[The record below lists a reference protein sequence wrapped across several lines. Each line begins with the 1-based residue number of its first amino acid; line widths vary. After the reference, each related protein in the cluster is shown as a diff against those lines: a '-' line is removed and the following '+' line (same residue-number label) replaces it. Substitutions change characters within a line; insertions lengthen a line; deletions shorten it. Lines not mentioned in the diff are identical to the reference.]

1 MKIHYSLIAALLLS
15 STFYAAGQTN
25 KLLPDGNVGIGTTSP
40 EGKLQII
47 GNEEDPNGKT
57 LIIGNYSSTNLR
69 LGYNADYSWLQGH
82 GGRPLY
88 INYLGNNVVFNLRG
102 GNVGIGT
109 AAPEGKLHIVNG
121 DGTGVSSLVIG
132 PYDSSNLRFGY
143 NPGYTWLQAN
153 GGRPLYINELGNDV
167 IFNLNGG
174 NVGIGI
180 VSPKNKLSV
189 NGTVRA
195 NEIKVSTEDWPDYV
209 FEKQYE
215 HKSLTELAA
224 YIKLNKRLPEM
235 PSAKEAETNGIELGK
250 MNKLLLKKVEE
261 LTLHLIAQNEKIS
274 RQESAQAELRK
285 LFFKMSKEIKRSRKP
300 L

>member
-1 MKIHYSLIAALLLS
+1 M
-15 STFYAAGQTN
+15 
-25 KLLPDGNVGIGTTSP
+25 
-40 EGKLQII
+40 
-47 GNEEDPNGKT
+47 
-57 LIIGNYSSTNLR
+57 IIGNYSSTNLR

-82 GGRPLY
+82 GCRPLY

-143 NPGYTWLQAN
+143 NLGYTWLQAN
-153 GGRPLYINELGNDV
+153 GGRPLYIN
-167 IFNLNGG
+167 
-174 NVGIGI
+174 
-180 VSPKNKLSV
+180 
-189 NGTVRA
+189 
-195 NEIKVSTEDWPDYV
+195 
-209 FEKQYE
+209 
-215 HKSLTELAA
+215 
-224 YIKLNKRLPEM
+224 
-235 PSAKEAETNGIELGK
+235 ELGK

-285 LFFKMSKEIKRSRKP
+285 LFLKMSKEIKRSRKP